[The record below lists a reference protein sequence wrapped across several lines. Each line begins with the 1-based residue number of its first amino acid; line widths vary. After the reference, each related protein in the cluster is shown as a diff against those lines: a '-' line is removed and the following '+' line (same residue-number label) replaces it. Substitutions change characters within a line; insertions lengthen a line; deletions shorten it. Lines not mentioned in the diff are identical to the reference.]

1 MKNLFRKVWKYKRM
15 TRDAKKEMEIKNNKY
30 IGSGLLLI
38 IKSSP
43 IALEIIIIKIIFP
56 TGVKMEFAGV

>member
-1 MKNLFRKVWKYKRM
+1 M

-43 IALEIIIIKIIFP
+43 IALEIIIVKIIFP
-56 TGVKMEFAGV
+56 TGVEM